1 MKKILILLLLLTG
14 TVQAQ
19 EIKFAPNLSGQ
30 AVVSFVIDAS
40 GVIQIDRSASV
51 TVISLS
57 NIQNPGPNPGPV
69 VNPPVV
75 NTLGKL
81 VKTSVNAI
89 PEYANKDQ
97 HRRAIAFL
105 FKTSVDMLPNSD
117 INSAVVVTGLKETAN
132 QAFSAD
138 ANKWSGFWDV
148 VSANTSNMTITQFK
162 VASADIISATASD
175 LAGVDDPNMGLGG
188 PFLEMLL
195 QLLLPLLQKL
205 LLQLLTTL

>member
-14 TVQAQ
+14 AVQAQ
-19 EIKFAPNLSGQ
+19 EIRFSPNLSGQ
-30 AVVSFVIDAS
+30 AVVSFVIDDS
-40 GVIQIDRSASV
+40 GVIQIDRSTPV
-51 TVISLS
+51 TVISL
-57 NIQNPGPNPGPV
+57 QTPGPNPGPI

-89 PEYANKDQ
+89 PEYTNKDQ
-97 HRRAIAFL
+97 HRRAVAFL

-117 INSAVVVTGLKETAN
+117 INSAVVVTGLKDTAN
-132 QAFSAD
+132 KAFGAD
-138 ANKWSGFWDV
+138 ANKWTDFWDV
-148 VSANTSNMTITQFK
+148 VSANTSNMSVTQFK
-162 VASADIISATASD
+162 VASADIISAIASD
-175 LAGVDDPNMGLGG
+175 LAGADDPNMGLGG